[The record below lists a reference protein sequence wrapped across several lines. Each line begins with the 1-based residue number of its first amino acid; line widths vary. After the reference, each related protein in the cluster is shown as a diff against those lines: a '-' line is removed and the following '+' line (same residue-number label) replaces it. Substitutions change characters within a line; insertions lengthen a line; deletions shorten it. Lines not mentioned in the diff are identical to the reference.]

1 MRMAEI
7 ASNCCDLKEN
17 LRVIVKRNEELCR
30 NDLYASYGNCANV
43 DVAREGERERE
54 AIKNNLKRENI
65 CFNNRGRGEKN
76 GLIFVNQ

>member
-30 NDLYASYGNCANV
+30 NDLYVRKLRKC
-43 DVAREGERERE
+43 
-54 AIKNNLKRENI
+54 
-65 CFNNRGRGEKN
+65 
-76 GLIFVNQ
+76 